1 MKERGTEQKVNF
13 IIPQN
18 RKILYFY
25 LMLYTVGSSFMCS
38 GGKRAHAAAVN
49 DKNIVGSHKYAINI
63 SNGRYQCN
71 KKKLL

>member
-1 MKERGTEQKVNF
+1 
-13 IIPQN
+13 
-18 RKILYFY
+18 
-25 LMLYTVGSSFMCS
+25 MLYNGWVLSLSCAAAMMARGYRT
-38 GGKRAHAAAVN
+38 HAAAVN